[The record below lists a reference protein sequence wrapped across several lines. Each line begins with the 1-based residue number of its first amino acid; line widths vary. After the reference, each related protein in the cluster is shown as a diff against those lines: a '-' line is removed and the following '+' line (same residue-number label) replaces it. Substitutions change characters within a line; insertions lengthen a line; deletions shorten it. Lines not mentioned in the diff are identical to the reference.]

1 MNKLQADLS
10 LLCATMCWSSE
21 VIIYAAIP
29 NSVPNFATTA
39 ITNAI
44 GAFILFIAFY
54 NRIATALQN

>member
-44 GAFILFIAFY
+44 GAFILFIVFY